1 MILAATSEYL
11 YNIFLN
17 AEHEYHLEFVESN
30 TLGEIIRFCYSG
42 ELKLCPENIQ
52 AIMYAANDLGMER
65 LKIVCNEFL
74 ESATDTEHLLQYA
87 IIAEKCGL
95 NSAKEL
101 ARKFVL
107 SSCNKIYEASEL
119 SHLNTINLNDAVVN
133 LCSNQTEIFGNLM
146 QSLNFNS
153 LESKPLLLNS
163 YQAVY
168 QLFVSVAN
176 IN

>member
-1 MILAATSEYL
+1 MN
-11 YNIFLN
+11 NIFLN
-17 AEHEYHLEFVESN
+17 AEREYHLDFVESN
-30 TLGEIIRFCYSG
+30 ILGEVIRFCYTG
-42 ELKLCPENIQ
+42 EINLSPDNIQ
-52 AIMYAANDLGMER
+52 AITYAANDLGMER
-65 LKIVCNEFL
+65 LKMVCNEFL
-74 ESATDTEHLLQYA
+74 ESSTNTEHLLQYA

-95 NSAKEL
+95 KSAKEL

-107 SSCNKIYEASEL
+107 SSCNKIYEAKEL

-153 LESKPLLLNS
+153 FESKSLLLNS

-168 QLFVSVAN
+168 QLFVSV
-176 IN
+176 